1 MKGDVR
7 LRTDAPENPTGM
19 IGVGLDG
26 GLELVKTGK
35 LLLSPQ
41 ALDELDLDD
50 AAVGAAAPVKDVRL
64 EKPAPV
70 GCDRGLDAD
79 RGDAVLNGLSE
90 SVDADGEDA
99 RDGGTGVA
107 ARRNRRHVE
116 RGEAQRAAERGA
128 VDDAARH
135 AVGTTE
141 HQGGLVEV
149 AYGEGLADARGAHA
163 GLLVIEGRGDVELV
177 GQCAGELFKKLD
189 AARAVAAEA
198 EILADAHPAG
208 VESLEKDVAH
218 ERLGRHAG
226 QTRVEWQYVDALDA
240 GSKDGVHLVV
250 ERGDARDFA
259 AAAEE
264 VLRMG
269 LEGGDG
275 GNESLV

>member
-1 MKGDVR
+1 M
-7 LRTDAPENPTGM
+7 
-19 IGVGLDG
+19 
-26 GLELVKTGK
+26 
-35 LLLSPQ
+35 
-41 ALDELDLDD
+41 
-50 AAVGAAAPVKDVRL
+50 
-64 EKPAPV
+64 
-70 GCDRGLDAD
+70 
-79 RGDAVLNGLSE
+79 
-90 SVDADGEDA
+90 
-99 RDGGTGVA
+99 
-107 ARRNRRHVE
+107 
-116 RGEAQRAAERGA
+116 
-128 VDDAARH
+128 DDAARH

-269 LEGGDG
+269 LEGDDG
-275 GNESLV
+275 GNESARACAASFTYSRSA

>member
-50 AAVGAAAPVKDVRL
+50 AAVGAAAPVKDVCL

-107 ARRNRRHVE
+107 RP
-116 RGEAQRAAERGA
+116 AESA
-128 VDDAARH
+128 P
-135 AVGTTE
+135 
-141 HQGGLVEV
+141 
-149 AYGEGLADARGAHA
+149 
-163 GLLVIEGRGDVELV
+163 
-177 GQCAGELFKKLD
+177 C
-189 AARAVAAEA
+189 
-198 EILADAHPAG
+198 
-208 VESLEKDVAH
+208 
-218 ERLGRHAG
+218 
-226 QTRVEWQYVDALDA
+226 
-240 GSKDGVHLVV
+240 
-250 ERGDARDFA
+250 
-259 AAAEE
+259 
-264 VLRMG
+264 
-269 LEGGDG
+269 
-275 GNESLV
+275 

>member
-19 IGVGLDG
+19 IGVGLDD

-99 RDGGTGVA
+99 VTAGREWLPGGIGAMLSVGKPA
-107 ARRNRRHVE
+107 CGRARR
-116 RGEAQRAAERGA
+116 RG
-128 VDDAARH
+128 
-135 AVGTTE
+135 
-141 HQGGLVEV
+141 
-149 AYGEGLADARGAHA
+149 
-163 GLLVIEGRGDVELV
+163 
-177 GQCAGELFKKLD
+177 
-189 AARAVAAEA
+189 
-198 EILADAHPAG
+198 
-208 VESLEKDVAH
+208 
-218 ERLGRHAG
+218 
-226 QTRVEWQYVDALDA
+226 
-240 GSKDGVHLVV
+240 
-250 ERGDARDFA
+250 
-259 AAAEE
+259 
-264 VLRMG
+264 
-269 LEGGDG
+269 
-275 GNESLV
+275 